1 MINGSPSNE
10 FKMQRGLR
18 QQGFPCFENGAKIS
32 LLLYADDKLFFGKRS
47 SWNVKNLIHNLICFE
62 LGSGFKVNLA
72 KSRILGVGIPIDM
85 VEEVLASLSY
95 AHDSLPFSYLRLPFS
110 NKLMLYRVGT
120 QLSTGSEM
128 DFLAG
133 KPSLCRLVEDLS
145 SLSQSWEGRAINDVF
160 DLVSLIG
167 NLMLFAE
174 ALLNRLPKCVN
185 FAFCGITLTS
195 FDCPLRN
202 TVDEDVDH

>member
-47 SWNVKNLIHNLICFE
+47 SWNAKNLIHNLICFE

-85 VEEVLASLSY
+85 VEDVLASLGY

-110 NKLMLYRVGT
+110 NKLLLYRVGT

-145 SLSQSWEGRAINDVF
+145 SLSQSWEGLWRF
-160 DLVSLIG
+160 DNGAWS
-167 NLMLFAE
+167 
-174 ALLNRLPKCVN
+174 ALLNRLHTRVN
-185 FAFCGITLTS
+185 LAFCGITLTS
-195 FDCPLRN
+195 FDFPLRN